1 VREQVVSLAGFT
13 LIVKNDNSIAEINLP
28 LDMDINKM
36 YI

>member
-1 VREQVVSLAGFT
+1 VREQGVSLAGFM

-28 LDMDINKM
+28 LDMNNNKM